1 MAIMKVASRSFQD
14 YKHLSPI
21 LDSKACNLKTR
32 QQFLHFPCRY
42 DNDDLLKWLV
52 EQILLKHA
60 STELEGN
67 VSILEGRDHAGYT
80 PLLTAV
86 FYGSIKCVDY
96 LLQVSN

>member
-1 MAIMKVASRSFQD
+1 MAIMKVASRPFQN
-14 YKHLSPI
+14 YENLSPI
-21 LDSKACNLKTR
+21 VSSEACDLKTF

-42 DNDDLLKWLV
+42 DNDALLEWLLKP
-52 EQILLKHA
+52 LLNHA

-80 PLLTAV
+80 PLLTAI
-86 FYGSIKCVDY
+86 FYGSIKCVKY

>member
-1 MAIMKVASRSFQD
+1 
-14 YKHLSPI
+14 
-21 LDSKACNLKTR
+21 
-32 QQFLHFPCRY
+32 
-42 DNDDLLKWLV
+42 
-52 EQILLKHA
+52 
-60 STELEGN
+60 LEGN